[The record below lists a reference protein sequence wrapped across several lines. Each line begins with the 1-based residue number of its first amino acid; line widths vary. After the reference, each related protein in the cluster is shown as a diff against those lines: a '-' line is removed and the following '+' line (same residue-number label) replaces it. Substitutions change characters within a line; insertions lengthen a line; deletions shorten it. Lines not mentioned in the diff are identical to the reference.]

1 MEIISFW
8 NFILEIFTS
17 PEQMGM
23 MKYNIDK
30 RIEF

>member
-8 NFILEIFTS
+8 NFILEIFS
-17 PEQMGM
+17 IPEQMGI
-23 MKYNIDK
+23 MKYNMNN